1 MRTLQKQ
8 AQLPSFIQITATLW
22 SIPPRITRSEAFSLH
37 TLPWTTL
44 SVNSRL
50 SLDSSRVHANLNHRF
65 MSSPS
70 TGDVDPFD
78 DVRKKKQELRKKL
91 RYAMGNLS
99 LEDIDEQSKSVWT
112 SVFELPAYQAAKS
125 VGLFLSMPMGEINTD
140 LILQH
145 CVQNGKDIY
154 VPEVG
159 QNFELCDMELRK
171 VVLDAAVESGDNIE
185 GMFHKTWPKNKWKI
199 PEPPPDMPTI
209 TAKPGDIDLMIVPG
223 LGFDRT
229 RNRLGQGKGYYDRF
243 IAKMTKEGQSLPLV
257 AVALKPQL
265 VEAVQIPVATYDRQM
280 DMVVLPDE
288 VISGTN

>member
-1 MRTLQKQ
+1 
-8 AQLPSFIQITATLW
+8 
-22 SIPPRITRSEAFSLH
+22 
-37 TLPWTTL
+37 
-44 SVNSRL
+44 
-50 SLDSSRVHANLNHRF
+50 

-91 RYAMGNLS
+91 RSAMKNLS
-99 LEDIDEQSKSVWT
+99 LDDIDEQSKSVWT

-159 QNFELCDMELRK
+159 RNFELCDMELRK
-171 VVLDAAVESGDNIE
+171 VVLDAADSGDNIE

-199 PEPPPDMPTI
+199 PEPPADMPTI

-243 IAKMTKEGQSLPLV
+243 IAKMTKEGQILPLV

-265 VEAVQIPVATYDRQM
+265 VEDVQIPVATYDRQM